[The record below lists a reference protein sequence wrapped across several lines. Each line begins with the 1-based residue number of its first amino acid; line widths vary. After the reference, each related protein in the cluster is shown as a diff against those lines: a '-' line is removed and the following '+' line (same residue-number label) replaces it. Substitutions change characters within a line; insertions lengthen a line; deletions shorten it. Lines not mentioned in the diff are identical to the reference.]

1 MWSTIVLMNKTK
13 SYLTIGIAAGLFT
26 ATLVGLGVASY
37 VKYRKKMSNRT
48 IVSES
53 AEISPPLSSLE
64 S

>member
-1 MWSTIVLMNKTK
+1 MKKAK

-48 IVSES
+48 IVSEN
-53 AEISPPLSSLE
+53 AEINPPLFSLE

>member
-1 MWSTIVLMNKTK
+1 MNKTK

-26 ATLVGLGVASY
+26 ATLVGLGVASH

-48 IVSES
+48 IVSEN
-53 AEISPPLSSLE
+53 AEINPPLSILE

>member
-1 MWSTIVLMNKTK
+1 MWSPIVLMNKTK
-13 SYLTIGIAAGLFT
+13 SYLTISIAAGLFT

-48 IVSES
+48 IVSEN
-53 AEISPPLSSLE
+53 AEINPPLFSLE

>member
-1 MWSTIVLMNKTK
+1 MNKTK

-26 ATLVGLGVASY
+26 ATLVGLGVASN

-48 IVSES
+48 IVSEN
-53 AEISPPLSSLE
+53 AEINPPLSSLE